1 MAKDS
6 DYSSLQ
12 VPTLSVDGSNWL
24 YYKAQV
30 EWAVGSKGLT
40 GHLSRLV
47 AKPEDPM
54 HGKDPSWKPTATKQK
69 LMIEYPEKL
78 KPWIKDNR
86 YVKQVIAAS
95 LPESLFLCVQ
105 KEDTAKGVW
114 DTLTNLFQNRSC
126 IVAIDLHRKLQETR
140 CTEKGDLCTH
150 FDKLRSLCKQ
160 LAALRQSISDDNFAA
175 IIISSLPNL
184 YDLNIAAMT
193 SSAIISQMDLAPDF
207 LMKILSNKYDQ

>member
-40 GHLSRLV
+40 GHLSGLM
-47 AKPEDPM
+47 AKPEDPA
-54 HGKDPSWKPTATKQK
+54 HGKDPSWKPTAAEQK

-78 KPWIKDNR
+78 KPWIKDDG

-95 LPESLFLCVQ
+95 LPESLFLRVQ
-105 KEDTAKGVW
+105 KEETAKGVW
-114 DTLTNLFQNRSC
+114 DALTNLFQNCSHV
-126 IVAIDLHRKLQETR
+126 VAIDLRRKLQDTC
-140 CTEKGDLCTH
+140 CTKKGDLRAH
-150 FDKLRSLCKQ
+150 FDKLCSLCEQ
-160 LAALRQSISDDNFAA
+160 LAALGQSISDDDFAA
-175 IIISSLPNL
+175 VIISSLPNL
-184 YDLNIAAMT
+184 YDPNIAAMT
-193 SSAIISQMDLAPDF
+193 SSAIISQTDLAPDF
-207 LMKILSNKYDQ
+207 LMKILSNEYDR